1 MGTIKSMKIDE
12 EKQYGLY
19 KIERQNKQ
27 IKKKYSDHNAI
38 LENLDFISPKEVSR
52 KKKVITRK
60 RYKKYQTIIQEKEIR
75 KILEKGELQ
84 ESYNTWV
91 DEVENTIKQVEK
103 IEIKN
108 PRKDIQKI
116 QQKRK
121 QLRMQL
127 KTTKNKLEKQIL
139 LKRVKVLKEHII
151 DKRKESRAAKISKAA
166 ESAKNNVENGSK
178 IWEVKR
184 KIKKKEENPR

>member
-1 MGTIKSMKIDE
+1 MEIDE

-60 RYKKYQTIIQEKEIR
+60 RYKKYQTIIQEKEVR

-116 QQKRK
+116 
-121 QLRMQL
+121 
-127 KTTKNKLEKQIL
+127 
-139 LKRVKVLKEHII
+139 
-151 DKRKESRAAKISKAA
+151 
-166 ESAKNNVENGSK
+166 
-178 IWEVKR
+178 
-184 KIKKKEENPR
+184 

>member
-1 MGTIKSMKIDE
+1 MEIDE

-151 DKRKESRAAKISKAA
+151 DKLKESRAAKISRAA
-166 ESAKNNVENGSK
+166 ESSKNNVENGGK

-184 KIKKKEENPR
+184 KIKKKEENPH